1 MERKIYIIVGAFCLE
16 AFFANAG
23 EISDNSLNVETEIA
37 EDVAV
42 APETPA
48 VPEVNIEAATTG
60 EQGDIASTEVAL
72 AGNETT
78 DLDVLSQ
85 SEEASASLGTTT
97 STTGNTLLGASQAA
111 NPSVSANTTKKA
123 KSSLWDKVLKLFKIF
138 DNKTRTCEQAL
149 EKMLKEKTVSVDFS
163 NTSDFVQNGDAA
175 MTSYYQ
181 TLVST
186 KSFGS
191 NSPNLYVNLSK
202 TGVTSEFIAKWA
214 AEFQKAKKLVL
225 WNLSDNATIDD
236 SVLDVI
242 PLTDT
247 YSLNLSNTGVTDAA
261 VAKITASLEAS
272 GVGHLVCVH
281 LTGTKV
287 TDAGVASLKAAFQ
300 NAVTALKASNP
311 GKEYLLQGADESGVI
326 FDKSPTLP
334 KKRKATAQK
343 SAQGLALGAAPTLQT
358 APAAP
363 QMPAID
369 QSLALG
375 SAVTSPGI
383 DVESADAE
391 APMISAPEATDAI
404 ADIPLVADEAT
415 PAM

>member
-261 VAKITASLEAS
+261 VAKKTAWKLRE
-272 GVGHLVCVH
+272 LVIWFAY
-281 LTGTKV
+281 T
-287 TDAGVASLKAAFQ
+287 
-300 NAVTALKASNP
+300 
-311 GKEYLLQGADESGVI
+311 
-326 FDKSPTLP
+326 
-334 KKRKATAQK
+334 
-343 SAQGLALGAAPTLQT
+343 
-358 APAAP
+358 
-363 QMPAID
+363 
-369 QSLALG
+369 
-375 SAVTSPGI
+375 
-383 DVESADAE
+383 
-391 APMISAPEATDAI
+391 
-404 ADIPLVADEAT
+404 
-415 PAM
+415 